1 MRPIV
6 AVCVCVSVSVSV
18 SVSASASLEERKRG
32 YVWVRPISAMFCV
45 SWDMYGTYVPY
56 EGMCGYGPLLLQHVG
71 WDVYLKC

>member
-32 YVWVRPISAMFCV
+32 YVWVRPIAAATCRMGRV
-45 SWDMYGTYVPY
+45 SQMLGV
-56 EGMCGYGPLLLQHVG
+56 
-71 WDVYLKC
+71 